1 MMNPQIK
8 LEDVTVKYGN
18 HVVLDHVSFSIEKGD
33 YIGLVGANGSGKT
46 TLVKAL
52 LGLIPLETG
61 QVTYDYQGIK
71 KGYLP
76 QIALTNDSLFPAE
89 VKEIVGIGLLSG
101 KKRPKILN
109 KADHMKICDILDRL
123 NIMELKNKR
132 IGDLSGG
139 QQQRVLLARA
149 MVNNPEI
156 LILDEPTSAL
166 DPRVRED
173 FYSLIQ
179 SINTE
184 EKTSILLV
192 SHDLGSVQKYAK
204 KMLVLDRE
212 VVFFDYVSEFS
223 TSLGNAHFHLH
234 EEGAHV

>member
-1 MMNPQIK
+1 MNNQIEVK
-8 LEDVTVKYGN
+8 HVSVKYGN
-18 HVVLDHVSFSIEKGD
+18 HTVLEDVSFSIKKGD

-46 TLVKAL
+46 TLVKSL
-52 LGLIPLETG
+52 LGLIEIEKG
-61 QVTYDYQGIK
+61 QIVYANPNIK

-89 VKEIVGIGLLSG
+89 VKEIVGIGLIGG
-101 KKRPKILN
+101 KMRPKFITKLDLVKIDAILERLS
-109 KADHMKICDILDRL
+109 ILD
-123 NIMELKNKR
+123 LKHKR

-149 MVNNPEI
+149 MVNSPEL

-173 FYSLIQ
+173 FYTLIKE
-179 SINTE
+179 INT
-184 EKTSILLV
+184 KDGTTVILV

-204 KMLVLDRE
+204 KMLVIDRN
-212 VVFFDYVSEFS
+212 VLFFDDVALYA
-223 TSLGNAHFHLH
+223 TSLHQMEAHH
-234 EEGAHV
+234 A